1 MGIYDRD
8 YYQRDEG
15 GFSLRAP
22 QSVVGRLILITFALW
37 IVDALLF
44 SETHQ
49 LGYWLSAKPDTLF
62 KPWLWWEFLS
72 YGFMH
77 SVRPEHIILNML
89 TLWIFGG
96 EVEPA
101 LGRREFLRL
110 YLVLL
115 AVGGIAW
122 AASAQLSGVP
132 LRTSLEGASAAV
144 VGVVVL
150 FIFQNPHRTILFMF
164 VIPMPAWLLGVILV
178 GGDVY
183 GAMSRNPGDHVA
195 YVAHLA
201 GAAFAAVYFRLHWNL
216 GNVFGVPA
224 WLTNVRRPRLR
235 IHVPREEANSDPAP
249 DVADADLN
257 RQVDEI
263 LEKIHREGEASLTR
277 KERRILEAA
286 SRQYQR
292 RRQNGK

>member
-8 YYQRDEG
+8 YYQRDQG

-22 QSVVGRLILITFALW
+22 QSVVGKLILVTFAVW
-37 IVDALLF
+37 VADALLF
-44 SETHQ
+44 SDSHQ
-49 LGYWLSAKPDTLF
+49 LAQYLAARPEALF
-62 KPWLWWEFLS
+62 KPWLWWQFIT

-89 TLWIFGG
+89 TLWIFGS

-101 LGRREFLRL
+101 LGRSEFLRL
-110 YLVLL
+110 YLALI
-115 AVGGIAW
+115 AVGGVVW
-122 AASAQLSGVP
+122 AAVARLSGEP
-132 LRTSLEGASAAV
+132 GHLALEGASAAV

-150 FIFQNPHRTILFMF
+150 FILYNPHRTILFMF
-164 VIPMPAWLLGVILV
+164 VIPMPAWLLGVLLV
-178 GGDVY
+178 GGDIF
-183 GAMSRNPGDHVA
+183 GAMSRNPTDHVA

-201 GAAFAAVYFRLHWNL
+201 GAAFALAYFRMHWNL
-216 GNVFGVPA
+216 GRVFAAPA
-224 WLTNVRRPRLR
+224 WIAKVRRPRLR
-235 IHVPREEANSDPAP
+235 IHVPAEED
-249 DVADADLN
+249 DTEVAEADLT

-263 LEKIHREGEASLTR
+263 LEKIHSQGEASLTR